1 MRDTDPPHVVRR
13 QVRQF
18 EEEQEQIL
26 EETKEKLIEQWH
38 KKGTIIELKLKIQGR
53 EILKNY
59 LNQLWLNGSFVIF

>member
-53 EILKNY
+53 
-59 LNQLWLNGSFVIF
+59 